1 MTARDR
7 EHDEWIPWYVEDSPG
22 WLELSL
28 AARGAMEGIARK
40 LNRRT
45 GQLALRRGLPSLA
58 LLLHVPWSD
67 LEPAIAELIE
77 KGKVTWDGSTLFDP
91 DYSERKRRSGADRQ
105 AEYRARKKGES
116 SPVSTES
123 VTRVTDVTSPPSRV
137 TPGDARDG
145 CSSLV
150 LSSLI
155 SSESGSQTREADGP
169 PDWWA
174 SVLEQIH
181 AQLGEELP
189 AAAAWLRY
197 DGHRAGK
204 GIEPTRKDA
213 LYWLTTVMVR
223 EQKDAREEAHR
234 RNARDGERT
243 KAIVRERHGPEV
255 KPLPS
260 VAPLMRER
268 EKWAQEAASPQQS
281 AEAAA
286 NLRKLLGGVGR

>member
-7 EHDEWIPWYVEDSPG
+7 EHDEWIPWYVEDTPG

-28 AARGAMEGIARK
+28 VARGAMEGIARK
-40 LNRRT
+40 LNRKT
-45 GQLALRRGLPSLA
+45 GKLTLRRGLPSLA

-67 LEPAIAELIE
+67 LEPAIAELIT
-77 KGKVTWDGSTLFDP
+77 KGKVTWDPETATLFDP
-91 DYSERKRRSGADRQ
+91 EYTERKRRSGADRV
-105 AEYRARKKGES
+105 ADHRARKRGETATVADVT
-116 SPVSTES
+116 PVTLPPLP
-123 VTRVTDVTSPPSRV
+123 VTDVTPV
-137 TPGDARDG
+137 
-145 CSSLV
+145 LV
-150 LSSLI
+150 SSSLI
-155 SSESGSQTREADGP
+155 SSGSGSQTREPDGP

-174 SVLEQIH
+174 SVLETIESNV
-181 AQLGEELP
+181 GEKIPSGE
-189 AAAAWLRY
+189 AWLRY

-223 EQKDAREEAHR
+223 ELKSAREEAHR
-234 RNARDGERT
+234 RDARDGDRT